1 MHLDRTLARSSNV
14 EITLIN
20 RDNFFLFTPM
30 LHEVAASDLDL
41 SNIVNPVR
49 KLLRRVHFFAGDV
62 EGVDPVAKK
71 VTVSHGT
78 DHHHHDL
85 DYDYLVVPLGSITTF
100 FTLPGLA
107 EPA

>member
-1 MHLDRTLARSSNV
+1 MTAEHKTRILILGGGFAGLHAAMHLDRTLARSSNV

-49 KLLRRVHFFAGDV
+49 KLL
-62 EGVDPVAKK
+62 
-71 VTVSHGT
+71 
-78 DHHHHDL
+78 
-85 DYDYLVVPLGSITTF
+85 
-100 FTLPGLA
+100 
-107 EPA
+107 